1 MAGQQDQLAVAR
13 RGEAVFK
20 LERQCLDRE
29 SPVPL
34 WFQIAELFRLAIE
47 SGEIPPGQRLENE
60 IEISER
66 LGVSR
71 PTVRQ
76 AIQAL
81 VQKDLVVRRRGVG
94 TTAAARRIKR
104 PVALTSLY
112 DDLER
117 AGRRPETE
125 VLSLEQ
131 RAADA
136 ELAATLGVAP
146 DDAVLYIERIRYAEG
161 APLAFMTNSVPLAI
175 LGSPIDKA
183 ALEAHGLYGLLRD
196 RGVRP
201 QSAEETIAARTA
213 TPEEARLLKVSRNAT
228 VLTMVRIAADA
239 SGSVVELGRHT
250 YLASRYSFEIS
261 LWLK

>member
-1 MAGQQDQLAVAR
+1 MAAAWRGAGAGGGTVLDLESR
-13 RGEAVFK
+13 R
-20 LERQCLDRE
+20 LDRD

-34 WFQIAELFRLAIE
+34 WFQIAELFRSAIE
-47 SGEIPPGQRLENE
+47 SGDLSPGQRLENE
-60 IEISER
+60 IEISEH

-94 TTAAARRIKR
+94 TIVAARRIKR

-112 DDLER
+112 EDLER

-125 VLSLEQ
+125 VLGIDE
-131 RAADA
+131 RPADA
-136 ELAATLGVAP
+136 ELAAELGVLP
-146 DDAVLYIERIRYAEG
+146 GDAVLHLQRLRYAEG
-161 APLAFMTNSVPLAI
+161 APLALMDNVVPLAV
-175 LGSPIDKA
+175 LGAAIDKA
-183 ALEAHGLYGLLRD
+183 ALEAHGLYELFRR

-213 TPEEARLLKVSRNAT
+213 LPHEARLLKTGRNAT

-239 SGSVVELGRHT
+239 SGTIVEVGRHT

>member
-1 MAGQQDQLAVAR
+1 MFELEGQR
-13 RGEAVFK
+13 
-20 LERQCLDRE
+20 LDRE

-34 WFQIAELFRLAIE
+34 WFQIAELFRVAIE
-47 SGEIPPGQRLENE
+47 SGQLAPGARLENE

-94 TTAAARRIKR
+94 TIVAARRIKR
-104 PVALTSLY
+104 PVALTSLH

-125 VLSLEQ
+125 VLSLEEH
-131 RAADA
+131 AADA
-136 ELAATLGVAP
+136 ELAGRLGIAP
-146 DDAVLYIERIRYAEG
+146 GDAVLQIERLRYAEG
-161 APLAFMTNSVPLAI
+161 APLALMENTVPVAL
-175 LGSPIDKA
+175 LGAPIDKA
-183 ALEAHGLYGLLRD
+183 ALEAHGLYDLFRE
-196 RGVRP
+196 RGIRP

-213 TPEEARLLKVSRNAT
+213 TPREARLLKVGRSAT
-228 VLTMVRIAADA
+228 VLTMMRVAADA
-239 SGSVVELGRHT
+239 SGQIVELGRHT
-250 YLASRYSFEIS
+250 YLANRYSFEIS